1 MEEGLTHIDRHQMR
15 LSTPIVAAL
24 LPLLLALPAGAQT
37 QPLPRGADKAPEA
50 LKPFIG
56 AWDIEKLGASR
67 KCTLTF
73 GAEAAGEGRQVRFP
87 ATCRRALPLLDDVV
101 AWDVSP
107 AGAPRLLDAAGKA
120 LVSFDEKADPGR
132 RGKGGD
138 GSQYG
143 LDPKGYVRAAARPAP
158 SRAEL
163 AATAAAR
170 PTAVDPATAP
180 AAASVPGRYAVMRQA
195 GRDICKLVLSTAPS
209 ANAGASGA
217 SFDGLCPDTGL
228 TIFSPVAWRYEAG
241 RLELIARKGHKV
253 ELVFEGGQWRKDPA
267 VGAPLMLKKLP

>member
-1 MEEGLTHIDRHQMR
+1 MEEGLTCMTCRGLRRSI
-15 LSTPIVAAL
+15 LAAAAL
-24 LPLLLALPAGAQT
+24 PPLLLASPAAAQT

-67 KCTLTF
+67 KCTVTF
-73 GAEAAGEGRQVRFP
+73 GAEAAGQGRQVRFP
-87 ATCRRALPLLDDVV
+87 ATCRRALPILDNVV
-101 AWDVSP
+101 AWNVSP
-107 AGAPRLLDAAGKA
+107 AGAPQLLDSAGKA
-120 LVSFDEKADPGR
+120 VVSFDETADPGR
-132 RGKGGD
+132 RGKGSD

-180 AAASVPGRYAVMRQA
+180 AASSVPGRYAVMRQA
-195 GRDICKLVLSTAPS
+195 GREVCKLVLSAAPS
-209 ANAGASGA
+209 ANAGASSA

-241 RLELIARKGHKV
+241 RLELIARKGHKI
-253 ELVFEGGQWRKDPA
+253 ELIFEGGQWRKDPA
-267 VGAPLMLKKLP
+267 VGAPLMLRKLP

>member
-1 MEEGLTHIDRHQMR
+1 MEECLIRIRIRRVWRGAA
-15 LSTPIVAAL
+15 VAVLAL
-24 LPLLLALPAGAQT
+24 LGVSPAPAQT
-37 QPLPRGADKAPEA
+37 APLPRGAEKAPEA

-67 KCTLTF
+67 ECTVTF
-73 GAEAAGEGRQVRFP
+73 GAEAAGQGRQLRFP
-87 ATCRRALPLLDDVV
+87 ATCRRALPILTGVV
-101 AWDVSP
+101 AWDVADGS
-107 AGAPRLLDAAGKA
+107 PRLLDGHGKA
-120 LVSFDEKADPGR
+120 VIIFSDKADPGR
-132 RGKGGD
+132 RGKGSD
-138 GSQYG
+138 GAQYG
-143 LDPKGYVRAAARPAP
+143 LDPSGYVRAQQRPAP
-158 SRAEL
+158 SQAEL

-180 AAASVPGRYAVMRQA
+180 AVASVPGRYAVMRQA
-195 GRDICKLVLSTAPS
+195 GREVCKLALSTNPS
-209 ANAGASGA
+209 ANAGAFVT

-253 ELVFEGGQWRKDPA
+253 ELIFEGGQWRKDPA

>member
-1 MEEGLTHIDRHQMR
+1 MAEGLTRMKRQGPR
-15 LSTPIVAAL
+15 RAVLAAAT
-24 LPLLLALPAGAQT
+24 LLLASAAGAQT
-37 QPLPRGADKAPEA
+37 QPLPRGADKAPET

-56 AWDIEKLGASR
+56 AWDLEKLGASR
-67 KCTLTF
+67 KCTVTF
-73 GAEAAGEGRQVRFP
+73 GAEAAGQGRQIRFP
-87 ATCRRALPLLDDVV
+87 ATCRRALPILDHVV

-107 AGAPRLLDAAGKA
+107 AGAPRLLDGAGKA
-120 LVSFDEKADPGR
+120 LVSFEAADPGR
-132 RGKGGD
+132 RGKGDD

-158 SRAEL
+158 SQAEL

-195 GRDICKLVLSTAPS
+195 GRDVCRIVLSTSAA
-209 ANAGASGA
+209 ANAGASSA

-253 ELVFEGGQWRKDPA
+253 ELIFEGGQWRKDPA
-267 VGAPLMLKKLP
+267 VGAPLLLRKVP

>member
-1 MEEGLTHIDRHQMR
+1 MEKGLTRMQRRGMR
-15 LSTPIVAAL
+15 RSVVAAAAL
-24 LPLLLALPAGAQT
+24 LPLLLASPVGAQT

-56 AWDIEKLGASR
+56 AWDVEKLGASR

-73 GAEAAGEGRQVRFP
+73 GTEAAGQGRQIRFP
-87 ATCRRALPLLDDVV
+87 ATCRRALPILENVV

-107 AGAPRLLDAAGKA
+107 AGVPQLLDSAGKVV
-120 LVSFDEKADPGR
+120 VSFEEKADPSR

-180 AAASVPGRYAVMRQA
+180 AAASVPGRYAVMRQI
-195 GRDICKLVLSTAPS
+195 GREICRIVLSTSPS
-209 ANAGASGA
+209 TNAGASSA

-241 RLELIARKGHKV
+241 RLELIARKGHKI

-267 VGAPLMLKKLP
+267 VGAPLMLRKLP